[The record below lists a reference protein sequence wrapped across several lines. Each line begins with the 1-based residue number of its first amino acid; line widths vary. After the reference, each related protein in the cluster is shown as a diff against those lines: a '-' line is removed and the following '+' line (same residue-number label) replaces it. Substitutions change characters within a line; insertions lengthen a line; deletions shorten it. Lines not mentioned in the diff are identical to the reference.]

1 MLYLDKYTTCT
12 TFGGVYSAVQ
22 AMISQT
28 FELDR
33 AVGSVEISGRATR
46 LAAMVLLFSFM
57 RNQTLSCDST
67 LLT

>member
-1 MLYLDKYTTCT
+1 M
-12 TFGGVYSAVQ
+12 Q

-28 FELDR
+28 LELDR